1 MMTRIVN
8 YGAYQMNKK
17 KNSTSKRGN
26 VMSLVS
32 IRGAITVTNNS
43 KEEILEATQMMLEA
57 IIENNGIQIEHIIQI
72 HFSGTKDLDAIY
84 PAVAARKLNITEAS
98 LMCFQEFYV
107 VGSLEKCI
115 RVDLLVEQ
123 EGLSRENVKHQYL
136 RKAKCLRPD
145 LVKESGE

>member
-1 MMTRIVN
+1 
-8 YGAYQMNKK
+8 
-17 KNSTSKRGN
+17 
-26 VMSLVS
+26 MSLVS

-43 KEEILEATQMMLEA
+43 KEEILEATQIMLEA
-57 IIENNGIQIEHIIQI
+57 IIKNNGIQIKHIIQI

-136 RKAKCLRPD
+136 REAKCLRPD